1 MPKRPT
7 YEELEQRNRALEKG
21 AERLMQVDGALIESE
36 VKCQVMLRSLPTI
49 VYKGFKDWSVE
60 FTDNKVET
68 LTGYSYEEFNLKKLR
83 WSDIILKE
91 DIEAAKESF
100 VRALKTQDS
109 FAREYRVKARTG
121 EILWIQDRGQIIYDK
136 KGDVKYI
143 IGTFFDITDQRKVE
157 EALKKRSEQ
166 LIQARKLASLGI
178 LTAGVAHELNNPLN
192 NISTSI
198 QIVLEELEE
207 DNIEFK
213 RNRLLEAEKQVERA
227 KDIIRALLEFSGEKS
242 LSFKR
247 VQFKNL
253 VEKAINL
260 IIGQLP
266 SEISINIEIPE
277 DIEVNLDPKRIRQV
291 LVNLI
296 LNSMQAMTEGGVL
309 TIKAWEGIENDVKMF
324 YFQVQDTGHG
334 ISKQDFDKIFDP
346 FFTTKDVG
354 KGSGLGLSIS
364 HSIIERHGGR
374 IEVESVPEKGSKFTV
389 IVPWNDNKKSYGTN
403 VIKVSWT

>member
-1 MPKRPT
+1 MDKKPT
-7 YEELEQRNRALEKG
+7 YEELEQKNRALAKEVEKL
-21 AERLMQVDGALIESE
+21 RQIDGVLFESE
-36 VKCQVMLRSLPTI
+36 MKYQVMLKNLPSI

-60 FTDNKVET
+60 FTDNKVGV
-68 LTGYSYEEFNLKKLR
+68 LTGYSSEEFNSKKLK
-83 WSDIILKE
+83 WSDLILKE
-91 DIEAAKESF
+91 DIESVRESF
-100 VRALKTQDS
+100 IRALKTQDS
-109 FAREYRVKARTG
+109 YAREYRVKTRAG

-143 IGTFFDITDQRKVE
+143 FGTFFDISDRRKAE

-166 LIQARKLASLGI
+166 LIQARKLASLGV
-178 LTAGVAHELNNPLN
+178 LTSGVAHEINNPLN

-213 RNRLLEAEKQVERA
+213 RNRLLEAEKQVERS
-227 KDIIRALLEFSGEKS
+227 KDIIRTLLEFSRAKS

-253 VEKAINL
+253 VEKTIDFIKGEL
-260 IIGQLP
+260 TP
-266 SEISINIEIPE
+266 EISINMEVPE
-277 DIEVNLDPKRIRQV
+277 DIVVNLDPKRIRQV
-291 LVNLI
+291 LINLI
-296 LNSMQAMTEGGVL
+296 SNSVQAMTEGDVL
-309 TIKAWEGIENDVKMF
+309 TIKAWESIEDDAKML

-334 ISKQDFDKIFDP
+334 ISKQDVNKIFDP

-354 KGSGLGLSIS
+354 KGSGLGLSIC
-364 HSIIERHGGR
+364 HSIIEQHGGR

-389 IVPWNDNKKSYGTN
+389 ILPSNENNKN
-403 VIKVSWT
+403 

>member
-7 YEELEQRNRALEKG
+7 YEELEQRNRALEK
-21 AERLMQVDGALIESE
+21 ETEKLRKIDGAFIESE
-36 VKCQVMLRSLPTI
+36 LKCQVMMRSLPTI

-60 FTDNKVET
+60 FTDNKVEA
-68 LTGYSYEEFNLKKLR
+68 LTGYSCEEFNLKKLK

-100 VRALKTQDS
+100 IMALKNRDS
-109 FAREYRVKARTG
+109 FARDYRVRTKSG
-121 EILWIQDRGQIIYDK
+121 EILWVQDRGQITYDK
-136 KGDVKYI
+136 KGDIKYT
-143 IGTFFDITDQRKVE
+143 IGTFFDISDRKNVE
-157 EALKKRSEQ
+157 EALTKRTEE

-213 RNRLLEAEKQVERA
+213 RNRLLEVEKQVERA
-227 KDIIRALLEFSGEKS
+227 RDIVRALLEFSREKS

-253 VEKAINL
+253 VENAIVF
-260 IIGQLP
+260 IKGQLP
-266 SEISINIEIPE
+266 SGISINMEVPE

-291 LVNLI
+291 LINLI
-296 LNSMQAMTEGGVL
+296 SNSLQAMTKGGVL
-309 TIKAWEGIENDVKMF
+309 TIKAWESIEDDAKML
-324 YFQVQDTGHG
+324 YLQVQDTGHG
-334 ISKQDFDKIFDP
+334 ISKQDVSKIFDP
-346 FFTTKDVG
+346 FFTKRDVG

-364 HSIIERHGGR
+364 HSIIEQHGGS

-389 IVPWNDNKKSYGTN
+389 ILPSNDNDKN
-403 VIKVSWT
+403 

>member
-1 MPKRPT
+1 MFKKPT
-7 YEELEQRNRALEKG
+7 YEELEQRNRALEK
-21 AERLMQVDGALIESE
+21 ETEKLRQVEGALIESE
-36 VKCQVMLRSLPTI
+36 TKCQVMLRSLPTI

-68 LTGYSYEEFNLKKLR
+68 LTEYSYEEFNLKKLK

-91 DIEAAKESF
+91 DIEAAKKSF
-100 VRALKTQDS
+100 IIALKNRDS
-109 FAREYRVKARTG
+109 FAREYRVKTRSG
-121 EILWIQDRGQIIYDK
+121 KILWIQDRGQITYDK
-136 KGDVKYI
+136 KGDVKYT
-143 IGTFFDITDQRKVE
+143 IGTFFDISDRKNVE
-157 EALKKRSEQ
+157 EALTKRTEQ

-213 RNRLLEAEKQVERA
+213 RNQLLEAEKQVERA
-227 KDIIRALLEFSGEKS
+227 KDIVRALLEFSREKS

-266 SEISINIEIPE
+266 SEISVNMEIPE

-291 LVNLI
+291 IINLI
-296 LNSMQAMTEGGVL
+296 LNGMQAMTEGGVL
-309 TIKAWEGIENDVKMF
+309 TIKAWEGIENNEKMF

-354 KGSGLGLSIS
+354 RGSGLGLSIS
-364 HSIIERHGGR
+364 HSIIEQHGGR
-374 IEVESVPEKGSKFTV
+374 IEVESVLEKGSKFT
-389 IVPWNDNKKSYGTN
+389 ISLPSNDNKKN
-403 VIKVSWT
+403 

>member
-1 MPKRPT
+1 MFKKPT
-7 YEELEQRNRALEKG
+7 YEELEQRNRALEK
-21 AERLMQVDGALIESE
+21 ETEKLRQVEGALIESE
-36 VKCQVMLRSLPTI
+36 TKCQVMLRSLPTI

-68 LTGYSYEEFNLKKLR
+68 LTEYSYEEFNLKKLK

-91 DIEAAKESF
+91 DIEAAKKSF
-100 VRALKTQDS
+100 IIALKNRDS
-109 FAREYRVKARTG
+109 FAREYRVKTRSG
-121 EILWIQDRGQIIYDK
+121 KILWIQDRGQITYDK
-136 KGDVKYI
+136 KGDVKYT
-143 IGTFFDITDQRKVE
+143 IGTFFDISDRKNVE
-157 EALKKRSEQ
+157 EALTKRTEQ

-213 RNRLLEAEKQVERA
+213 RNQLLEAEKQVERA
-227 KDIIRALLEFSGEKS
+227 KDIVRALLEFSREKS

-266 SEISINIEIPE
+266 SEISVNMEVPE

-291 LVNLI
+291 LINLI
-296 LNSMQAMTEGGVL
+296 LNGMQAMTEGGVL
-309 TIKAWEGIENDVKMF
+309 TIKAWEGIENNEKMF

-334 ISKQDFDKIFDP
+334 ISKQNFDKIFDP

-354 KGSGLGLSIS
+354 RGSGLGLSIS
-364 HSIIERHGGR
+364 HSIIEQHGGR
-374 IEVESVPEKGSKFTV
+374 IEVESVLEKGSKFT
-389 IVPWNDNKKSYGTN
+389 ISLPSNDNKKN
-403 VIKVSWT
+403 

>member
-7 YEELEQRNRALEKG
+7 YEELEQRNRVLEKE
-21 AERLMQVDGALIESE
+21 AERLRQVDGAIIESE
-36 VKCQVMLRSLPTI
+36 MKCQVMLKSLPTI

-68 LTGYSYEEFNLKKLR
+68 LTGYSYEEFNLKKLK
-83 WSDIILKE
+83 WSDIILKK

-109 FAREYRVKARTG
+109 FAREYRVKTRAG
-121 EILWIQDRGQIIYDK
+121 EILWIQDRGQITYDK

-157 EALKKRSEQ
+157 KALKKRSEQ

-178 LTAGVAHELNNPLN
+178 LTAGVAHEINNPLN

-213 RNRLLEAEKQVERA
+213 RDRLLEAEKQVKRA
-227 KDIIRALLEFSGEKS
+227 KDIVRALLEFSSEKS
-242 LSFKR
+242 LSFSR

-260 IIGQLP
+260 IIGQFP
-266 SEISINIEIPE
+266 SEISINIEVPE

-291 LVNLI
+291 LINLI
-296 LNSMQAMTEGGVL
+296 LNSMQAMTEGGIL
-309 TIKAWEGIENDVKMF
+309 TIKAWEGKENDVKMF
-324 YFQVQDTGHG
+324 YFLVQDTGHG

-354 KGSGLGLSIS
+354 RGSGLGLSIT
-364 HSIIERHGGR
+364 HSVIELHGGR
-374 IEVESVPEKGSKFTV
+374 IEVESLPEKGSKFTV
-389 IVPWNDNKKSYGTN
+389 ILPSNDNIN
-403 VIKVSWT
+403 

>member
-1 MPKRPT
+1 MFKKPT
-7 YEELEQRNRALEKG
+7 YEELEQRNRALEK
-21 AERLMQVDGALIESE
+21 ETEKLRQVEGALIESE
-36 VKCQVMLRSLPTI
+36 TKCQVMLRSLPTI

-68 LTGYSYEEFNLKKLR
+68 LTEYSYEEFNLKKLK

-91 DIEAAKESF
+91 DIEAAKKSF
-100 VRALKTQDS
+100 IIALKNRDS
-109 FAREYRVKARTG
+109 FAREYRVKTRSG
-121 EILWIQDRGQIIYDK
+121 KILWIQDRGQITYDK
-136 KGDVKYI
+136 KGDVKYT
-143 IGTFFDITDQRKVE
+143 IGTFFDISDRKNVE
-157 EALKKRSEQ
+157 EALTKRTEQ

-213 RNRLLEAEKQVERA
+213 RNQLLEAEKQVERA
-227 KDIIRALLEFSGEKS
+227 KDIVRALLEFSREKS

-266 SEISINIEIPE
+266 SEISVNMEVPE

-291 LVNLI
+291 IINLI
-296 LNSMQAMTEGGVL
+296 LNGMQAMTEGGVL
-309 TIKAWEGIENDVKMF
+309 TIKAWEGIENNEKMF

-334 ISKQDFDKIFDP
+334 ISKQNFDKIFDP

-354 KGSGLGLSIS
+354 RGSGLGLSIS
-364 HSIIERHGGR
+364 HSIIEQHGGR
-374 IEVESVPEKGSKFTV
+374 IEVESVLEKGSKFT
-389 IVPWNDNKKSYGTN
+389 ISLPSNDNKKN
-403 VIKVSWT
+403 

>member
-1 MPKRPT
+1 MPKKPT
-7 YEELEQRNRALEKG
+7 YEELEQRNKALEKETEKLRQIEG
-21 AERLMQVDGALIESE
+21 NLIKNEM
-36 VKCQVMLRSLPTI
+36 KYQMMLQSLPTI

-60 FTDNKVET
+60 FTDNKVKM
-68 LTGYSYEEFNLKKLR
+68 LTGYSYEEFNLKKLK

-100 VRALKTQDS
+100 IIALKNRDS
-109 FAREYRVKARTG
+109 FSREYRIKTRSG
-121 EILWIQDRGQIIYDK
+121 EILWIQDRGQITYDK
-136 KGDVKYI
+136 RGDVKYT
-143 IGTFFDITDQRKVE
+143 IGTFFDISDRKNIE
-157 EALKKRSEQ
+157 EQLTKRTEQ
-166 LIQARKLASLGI
+166 LIQARKMASLGI

-227 KDIIRALLEFSGEKS
+227 RDIVRALLEFSSVKS

-253 VEKAINL
+253 VENAIKN

-266 SEISINIEIPE
+266 SEISINVEVPENIEI
-277 DIEVNLDPKRIRQV
+277 NLDPKRIRQV
-291 LVNLI
+291 LINLI
-296 LNSMQAMTEGGVL
+296 LNSIEAMKEGGGI
-309 TIKAWEGIENDVKMF
+309 TIKAWKGIENDVKMF

-334 ISKQDFDKIFDP
+334 ISKQDLNKIFDP
-346 FFTTKDVG
+346 FFTTRDVG
-354 KGSGLGLSIS
+354 RGSGLGLSIS
-364 HSIIERHGGR
+364 HGIIEQHGGS
-374 IEVESVPEKGSKFTV
+374 IEVDSVPEKGTKFKV
-389 IVPWNDNKKSYGTN
+389 ILPLNDNHKN
-403 VIKVSWT
+403 

>member
-1 MPKRPT
+1 
-7 YEELEQRNRALEKG
+7 
-21 AERLMQVDGALIESE
+21 
-36 VKCQVMLRSLPTI
+36 MLRSLPTI

-68 LTGYSYEEFNLKKLR
+68 LTGYSYEEFNLKKLK

-91 DIEAAKESF
+91 DIEVAKESF

-109 FAREYRVKARTG
+109 FAREYRVKTRAG
-121 EILWIQDRGQIIYDK
+121 EILWIQDRGQITYDK

-178 LTAGVAHELNNPLN
+178 LTAGVAHEINNPLN

-213 RNRLLEAEKQVERA
+213 RNRLFEAEKQVERA
-227 KDIIRALLEFSGEKS
+227 KGIIRALLEFSAEKS

-389 IVPWNDNKKSYGTN
+389 IVPWNDNKKNQLFSN
-403 VIKVSWT
+403 LQMV

>member
-1 MPKRPT
+1 MFKKPT
-7 YEELEQRNRALEKG
+7 YEELEQRNRALEK
-21 AERLMQVDGALIESE
+21 ETEKLRQVEGALIESE
-36 VKCQVMLRSLPTI
+36 TKCQVMLRSLPTI

-68 LTGYSYEEFNLKKLR
+68 LTEYSYEEFNLKKLK

-91 DIEAAKESF
+91 DIEAAKKSF
-100 VRALKTQDS
+100 IIALKNRDS
-109 FAREYRVKARTG
+109 FAREYRVKTRSG
-121 EILWIQDRGQIIYDK
+121 KILWIQDRGQITYDK
-136 KGDVKYI
+136 KGDVKYT
-143 IGTFFDITDQRKVE
+143 IGTFFDISDRKNVE
-157 EALKKRSEQ
+157 EALTKRTEQ

-213 RNRLLEAEKQVERA
+213 RNQLLEAEKQVERA
-227 KDIIRALLEFSGEKS
+227 KDIVRALLEFSREKS

-266 SEISINIEIPE
+266 SEISVNMEIPE

-291 LVNLI
+291 LINLI
-296 LNSMQAMTEGGVL
+296 LNGMQAMTEGGVL
-309 TIKAWEGIENDVKMF
+309 TIKAWEGIENNEKMF

-334 ISKQDFDKIFDP
+334 ISKQNFDKIFDP

-354 KGSGLGLSIS
+354 RGSGLGLSIS
-364 HSIIERHGGR
+364 HSIIEQHGGR
-374 IEVESVPEKGSKFTV
+374 IEVESVLEKGSKFT
-389 IVPWNDNKKSYGTN
+389 ISLPSNDNKKN
-403 VIKVSWT
+403 

>member
-1 MPKRPT
+1 MDKKPT
-7 YEELEQRNRALEKG
+7 YEELEQRNRALEKK
-21 AERLMQVDGALIESE
+21 AERLRQVDGAFIGSE
-36 VKCQVMLRSLPTI
+36 MKCQVMMRSLPTI

-60 FTDNKVET
+60 FTDDKVES
-68 LTGYSYEEFNLKKLR
+68 LTGYSREEFNLKKLK
-83 WSDIILKE
+83 WSDLILKE
-91 DIEAAKESF
+91 DVESAKESF
-100 VRALKTQDS
+100 IGALKNRDS
-109 FAREYRVKARTG
+109 FARDYRIKTRSG
-121 EILWIQDRGQIIYDK
+121 EILWIQDRGQITYDK
-136 KGDVKYI
+136 KGDIKYT
-143 IGTFFDITDQRKVE
+143 IGTFFDISDRKNVE
-157 EALKKRSEQ
+157 EALTKRTEQ

-213 RNRLLEAEKQVERA
+213 RNRLLEVEQQVERA
-227 KDIIRALLEFSGEKS
+227 RDIVRALLEFSREKA

-253 VEKAINL
+253 VEKATDFIK
-260 IIGQLP
+260 GQLP
-266 SEISINIEIPE
+266 SEISINMEVPE
-277 DIEVNLDPKRIRQV
+277 DFEVNVDPKRIRQV
-291 LVNLI
+291 LINLI
-296 LNSMQAMTEGGVL
+296 SNSLQAMTEGGVL
-309 TIKAWEGIENDVKMF
+309 TIKAWESREDDAKML

-334 ISKQDFDKIFDP
+334 ISKQDVNKIFDP

-364 HSIIERHGGR
+364 HSIIEQHGGR

-389 IVPWNDNKKSYGTN
+389 ILPSNYNDNN
-403 VIKVSWT
+403 